1 MKDEE
6 DLIRVIDL
14 YSDIIRR
21 VCFLYLKQKSDIE
34 DIFQNVFLKYMKNK
48 TVFKSL
54 EHEKAWFIR
63 VTINECKNLLK
74 SWFRRNV
81 DLTDDLQAFS
91 IDDGSQ
97 EYDVMKAVIG
107 LKEKYRNVIYL
118 YYYEGYSMK
127 DIADI
132 LGVKE
137 NTIYTWH
144 LRAKD
149 ILKNEL
155 GDDYFG

>member
-14 YSDIIRR
+14 YSDTIRR

-107 LKEKYRNVIYL
+107 LNEKYRNVIYL
-118 YYYEGYSMK
+118 YYYEGHSMK